1 MRDVTIEQAL
11 NHPKWSMGSKITIDS
26 ATMMNKGLEVIEAR
40 WLFDVP
46 ADRIDVHVHPE
57 SIVHSMVEFCD
68 GSVIA
73 QMGMPDMKI
82 PISLALN
89 YPDRMQLLPD
99 FADGYGHEA
108 PETRLSDGSL
118 DLFTTGSRLTF
129 EKPDRKVFRCID
141 LAYAALEEG
150 GAAPVV
156 MNGAN
161 EELVAM
167 FLAGRIGFLDIPQT
181 IEKVM
186 NKAQFAS
193 PESVSDI
200 LAIDRRAREMAR
212 ELLQK

>member
-1 MRDVTIEQAL
+1 MIRRPPRYT
-11 NHPKWSMGSKITIDS
+11 
-26 ATMMNKGLEVIEAR
+26 
-40 WLFDVP
+40 LFP
-46 ADRIDVHVHPE
+46 
-57 SIVHSMVEFCD
+57 
-68 GSVIA
+68 
-73 QMGMPDMKI
+73 
-82 PISLALN
+82 
-89 YPDRMQLLPD
+89 Y
-99 FADGYGHEA
+99 
-108 PETRLSDGSL
+108 TT
-118 DLFTTGSRLTF
+118 LFRS
-129 EKPDRKVFRCID
+129 
-141 LAYAALEEG
+141 
-150 GAAPVV
+150 PVV